1 MNKKFQHFVFPFEA
15 VAKQRVRV
23 VSGRAFT
30 PQKTKDFESDVRMIL
45 KEKKAKKTL
54 KPCFVSISFLIKKP
68 KKPSK
73 SYPSKCDLDNYAKAM
88 LDACNGILYEDD
100 SQVCS
105 LLLNKSFCNGDP
117 CIYLSVVDHV

>member
-1 MNKKFQHFVFPFEA
+1 MNKKFQHFVFPFEV

-30 PQKTKDFESDVRMIL
+30 PQKTKNFEHDVRVIL
-45 KEKKAKKTL
+45 KSKKAKKTL
-54 KPCFVSISFLIKKP
+54 KPCYVFINFLIKKP

-73 SYPSKCDLDNYAKAM
+73 NYPSKCDLDNYAKAM

-105 LLLNKSFCNGDP
+105 LVLNKSFSDGDP
-117 CIYLSVVDHV
+117 YIHLAIIDHD